1 MAETCTRKL
10 IVEVCNAR
18 NLMPK
23 DGQGTASAFATVD
36 FDGQRRRTKTKL
48 RDLNPEWDEKL
59 EFLVHDT
66 DSMAAETLEIS
77 LYNDK
82 KIGKRSTFLGKVRIA
97 GSAFVKSGGETLV
110 YYPLEKRS
118 VFSQIKGELGLKVYY
133 IDEDPPALPAEQK
146 PEEKAP
152 ETEENKPAEEA
163 KPEEE
168 KKEEEKKEEPKTES
182 NKEAKKE
189 EEKPSPPPQEE
200 NPKKPDEA
208 APPVKVENL
217 PLVESEKKP
226 SKEEKEKAEIVR
238 RFEVTISDFELRS
251 LTSDR
256 GRSAYDLVDR
266 MPFLYV

>member
-10 IVEVCNAR
+10 IVEVCNAK

-36 FDGQRRRTKTKL
+36 FDGQRRRTKTKF

-59 EFLVHDT
+59 EFLRC
-66 DSMAAETLEIS
+66 LEIS

-82 KIGKRSTFLGKVRIA
+82 KTGKRSTFLGKVKIA
-97 GSAFVKSGGETLV
+97 GSAFAKSGGETLV

-133 IDEDPPALPAEQK
+133 IDEDPPAPPAEQK
-146 PEEKAP
+146 PEAKAP
-152 ETEENKPAEEA
+152 ETEENKPAQEA

-182 NKEAKKE
+182 NKEVKTE
-189 EEKPSPPPQEE
+189 EEKPSPPPPQEE
-200 NPKKPDEA
+200 DPKKAEEA
-208 APPVKVENL
+208 APPVKVENP
-217 PLVESEKKP
+217 PLADSEKKP
-226 SKEEKEKAEIVR
+226 SKEEKEKAEIVKRSETKFFR
-238 RFEVTISDFELRS
+238 RVVTRFGS
-251 LTSDR
+251 LIFPE
-256 GRSAYDLVDR
+256 DLITEK
-266 MPFLYV
+266 YVL

>member
-1 MAETCTRKL
+1 MAETCIRKL

-23 DGQGTASAFATVD
+23 DGQGTTSAFATVD

-82 KIGKRSTFLGKVRIA
+82 KTGKRSTFLGKVRIA

-133 IDEDPPALPAEQK
+133 IDKDPPAPPAEQK

-200 NPKKPDEA
+200 NPKKPEEA

-238 RFEVTISDFELRS
+238 RSEVTISDFELRS

-256 GRSAYDLVDR
+256 G
-266 MPFLYV
+266 